1 MSPKRLAGHAVTVE
15 VVDVTS
21 DHAEVAGCDVRAVE
35 GVVHDGDAGAGLV
48 AVVGVVI
55 CEGIL
60 DIEMV
65 RSQYLLDVSNTF
77 AFNYALIASL
87 AAIVAMGLAHL
98 LVFTTPRPRP
108 STPGSSA
115 SPRQLRPRCRLLRTP
130 GPMRR
135 SRRRWSIS

>member
-55 CEGIL
+55 CERDSRHRDGAFAVSAGREQHLCLQLRL
-60 DIEMV
+60 DCLA
-65 RSQYLLDVSNTF
+65 RSDRGHGPCPPSRFHHTPTA
-77 AFNYALIASL
+77 AFYSWI
-87 AAIVAMGLAHL
+87 IGLATAIAAAL
-98 LVFTTPRPRP
+98 PFAEDAGTD
-108 STPGSSA
+108 A
-115 SPRQLRPRCRLLRTP
+115 
-130 GPMRR
+130 
-135 SRRRWSIS
+135 

>member
-21 DHAEVAGCDVRAVE
+21 DHAEVAGCDVRAVA

-77 AFNYALIASL
+77 ALNYALIASL

-98 LVFTTPRPRP
+98 LVFTTPRPLAFYSWIIGLATAIAAALP
-108 STPGSSA
+108 FAEDAGTDA
-115 SPRQLRPRCRLLRTP
+115 
-130 GPMRR
+130 
-135 SRRRWSIS
+135 

>member
-98 LVFTTPRPRP
+98 LVFTTPRPLAFYSWIIGLATAIAAALP
-108 STPGSSA
+108 FAEDAGTDA
-115 SPRQLRPRCRLLRTP
+115 
-130 GPMRR
+130 
-135 SRRRWSIS
+135 

>member
-77 AFNYALIASL
+77 AFNYVLIASL

-98 LVFTTPRPRP
+98 LVFTTPRPLAFYSWIIGLATAIAAALP
-108 STPGSSA
+108 FAEDAGTDA
-115 SPRQLRPRCRLLRTP
+115 
-130 GPMRR
+130 
-135 SRRRWSIS
+135 